1 MTRRRRAFLERTHRA
16 RERARRS
23 SAGFN
28 PSDMIRWAGLGAAA
42 MIALAVFV
50 GFAGG
55 DRYLEGIASL
65 EALTRPVLFGASW
78 LDLIAVLA
86 VVLIVAAVLLRARL
100 TRSGRGEGDGE

>member
-28 PSDMIRWAGLGAAA
+28 PSAMIRWAGLGAAA
-42 MIALAVFV
+42 MIGLAVFV

-55 DRYLEGIASL
+55 DRYLGGLAGL
-65 EALTRPVLFGASW
+65 EALTRPVLLGASW
-78 LDLIAVLA
+78 LDLIAIGA
-86 VVLIVAAVLLRARL
+86 VVLIVAMVLLRARV
-100 TRSGRGEGDGE
+100 SRGTDD